1 MPNPVRMICPNLLC
15 RAVLA
20 APANARGKKVRCRAC
35 GMRVQVPTGVAA
47 TSDTADA
54 SQGAGED
61 APSKA
66 GKAA

>member
-1 MPNPVRMICPNLLC
+1 MAASVRMICPNLLC

-35 GMRVQVPTGVAA
+35 GMRVQVPGAA
-47 TSDTADA
+47 SAKPDA
-54 SQGAGED
+54 STASPGNAEE
-61 APSKA
+61 ST